1 MTSDGLPGGLPG
13 QGGDGD
19 DDDRDLLLMACN
31 VYNDMDGEDDF
42 LPT

>member
-19 DDDRDLLLMACN
+19 DDDGDLLLMARN
-31 VYNDMDGEDDF
+31 VDNDMDGEDDA
-42 LPT
+42 LPI